1 MKTLLTTFGE
11 YIESA
16 TAQPLASDVLH
27 AARRALLDWQGALI
41 AGSNSE
47 VAQKLIAS
55 YQPELG
61 FGKCAVAGTDLK
73 TTPRAAAFLN
83 GSIAHI
89 AEFDDIYRNG
99 AYHPACPTISAAWV
113 CATQQGL
120 TLEALLKAIVVG
132 YEVSTRI
139 AEVIQPSHY
148 KYFHTTGTVGVFGA
162 AAACSSLLG
171 LSAEQSMNA
180 MATAGTFASGLQQ
193 AFRSDSMTKPLHAG
207 HAAEVGLNAAYGA
220 LAGMT
225 GTPDL
230 LEGAAGFGAAMSQN
244 PRWEEVFNGLGEV
257 FNITQMTFKNH
268 GCCGHTF
275 PAIDGAQYLTR
286 TYQIDAAAVKKIDL
300 AVYQA
305 SADVCAYRHPQT
317 PFEAKFSLTHTV
329 ACGMMIGA
337 VREKAF
343 AQEQLNHLAI
353 QQLEDKITFV
363 VDPQITSLFPK
374 VRSAKVRIE
383 MTSGQVFEHH
393 QQTRHGDPDDPL
405 TDIELVEKF
414 TELSIGRVGLNAVS
428 KLSELIWQGDKE
440 LVESLTPFWRLQE

>member
-1 MKTLLTTFGE
+1 MKTLLTSFGE
-11 YIESA
+11 YIE
-16 TAQPLASDVLH
+16 TASSQPLTPDVLH

-41 AGSNSE
+41 AGSNSD
-47 VAQKLIAS
+47 VAQKLIAA
-55 YQPELG
+55 YQPE
-61 FGKCAVAGTDLK
+61 FGYGNCAVAGTDLK

-120 TLEALLKAIVVG
+120 TLDALLKAIVIG

-180 MATAGTFASGLQQ
+180 LATAGTFASGLQQ

-207 HAAEVGLNAAYGA
+207 HAAEVGINAAYCA

-225 GTPDL
+225 GTPDI
-230 LEGAAGFGAAMSQN
+230 LEGDAGFGAAMSQN
-244 PRWEEVFNGLGEV
+244 PRWGEVLNGLGKV

-286 TYQIDAAAVKKIDL
+286 LHQIDTNAIKKIEIL
-300 AVYQA
+300 VYQA

-329 ACGMMIGA
+329 ACGMILGA

-343 AQEQLNHLAI
+343 AQEQLGNDKI
-353 QQLEDKITFV
+353 QQLEDKISYQ
-363 VDPQITSLFPK
+363 VDPAITSLFPK

-383 MTSGQVFEHH
+383 MNSGEVFEHH

-405 TDIELVEKF
+405 TDDELNEKF
-414 TELSIGRVGLNAVS
+414 QELSTTRVGEIAVRD
-428 KLSELIWQGDKE
+428 LSALIWQGE
-440 LVESLTPFWRLQE
+440 NNLVANLSSYWRLQA